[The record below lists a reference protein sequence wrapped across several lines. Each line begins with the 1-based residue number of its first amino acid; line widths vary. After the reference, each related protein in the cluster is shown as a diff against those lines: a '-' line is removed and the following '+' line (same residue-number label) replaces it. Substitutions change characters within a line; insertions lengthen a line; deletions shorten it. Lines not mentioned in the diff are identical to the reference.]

1 MGISVSRVGSAAQ
14 IKAMKQVSGSM
25 KLDLAQYREMASFAQ
40 FASDLDQ
47 STKNL
52 LARGARLTEMLKQPQ
67 YQPMSV
73 EEEVIDIFAGVKGFL
88 DKVPLNKV
96 KDFEEKASASL
107 KANHPEFFEEIRVNQ
122 KISEE
127 LESKLMK
134 FYEKFASDFIS
145 TLEKAA

>member
-1 MGISVSRVGSAAQ
+1 
-14 IKAMKQVSGSM
+14 
-25 KLDLAQYREMASFAQ
+25 
-40 FASDLDQ
+40 
-47 STKNL
+47 

-67 YQPMSV
+67 YKPMAV

-96 KDFEEKASASL
+96 KEFEEKAFASL
-107 KANHPEFFEEIRVNQ
+107 KANHPEYFEDVRVNQ

-127 LESKLMK
+127 LETKLMK